1 MYVIKATLLK
11 IYVFYSNNSNNFLS
25 LRLER
30 IETLKYHCVCRPPF
44 GKVKYSKQRPWRHA
58 KVRSLI
64 KFTDHHTPDTI
75 NGFRYPVLV
84 YKMQKFRAF
93 ISFSVGM
100 QLYKAIRSKT

>member
-44 GKVKYSKQRPWRHA
+44 GKVKYSK
-58 KVRSLI
+58 
-64 KFTDHHTPDTI
+64 
-75 NGFRYPVLV
+75 
-84 YKMQKFRAF
+84 
-93 ISFSVGM
+93 
-100 QLYKAIRSKT
+100 